1 MAGAVR
7 PRACGF
13 TLIEIMVVIAI
24 IVVVTGLSLLNADS
38 INPSFLTNRE
48 ASDVARWLRNA
59 RAEAIITGKIVRCE
73 LDPRDHKASFFY
85 EDAADDPNA
94 FAPEAEPYLK
104 QNWSDQVN
112 LEKTMVGAD
121 TLLDKTQTVIMRF
134 WPTGLC
140 TPVRLYFQH
149 ATKDYK
155 MTLKIN
161 PLTGITKVVA
171 GFEQPSDSEIHVEMV
186 AQQPGTK

>member
-7 PRACGF
+7 PRAGGF
-13 TLIEIMVVIAI
+13 TLIEIMVVISI
-24 IVVVTGLSLLNADS
+24 IVVVTGMALFHSDS
-38 INPSFLTNRE
+38 INPRFETNRE
-48 ASDVARWLRNA
+48 ASEVARLLRNA
-59 RAEAIITGKIVRCE
+59 RAEAIITGKIVRGE
-73 LDPRDHKASFFY
+73 LDPRNHTASFFY
-85 EDAADDPNA
+85 EDAADDPQA
-94 FAPEAEPYLK
+94 FSPEAEPYLK
-104 QNWSDQVN
+104 HSWSDQVN

-121 TLLDKTQTVIMRF
+121 TLLNKTEPVILRF

-149 ATKDYK
+149 AQRDYK

-161 PLTGITKVVA
+161 PLTGVTKVMS

-186 AQQPGTK
+186 ARQPGTK